1 MNTNL
6 MLFQAQDKMRF
17 RLVGGSL
24 IQPAANG
31 ENLYSAAPPS
41 TCQSILNSYY
51 HSGSS
56 IPLTAHLFAAC
67 AAEMLTWKVGTVLW
81 TRLGAQPDAAET
93 FFTALLG
100 PPTIGATDS
109 ALWLHPEA
117 ALRLVVADGGRA
129 AAARAVTP
137 RRVAIPDLSLRRG
150 CAVTASLV
158 MSKPVSAFADW
169 VNVTCRLTEPKLTVE
184 LLRNG
189 KLLAS
194 ATVPV
199 PNGASFKLSVTGEC
213 RVGDTYQ
220 ASATLAAPQG
230 PMTNKS
236 RAVTAK
242 SC

>member
-1 MNTNL
+1 
-6 MLFQAQDKMRF
+6 
-17 RLVGGSL
+17 
-24 IQPAANG
+24 
-31 ENLYSAAPPS
+31 
-41 TCQSILNSYY
+41 
-51 HSGSS
+51 
-56 IPLTAHLFAAC
+56 
-67 AAEMLTWKVGTVLW
+67 
-81 TRLGAQPDAAET
+81 
-93 FFTALLG
+93 
-100 PPTIGATDS
+100 
-109 ALWLHPEA
+109 
-117 ALRLVVADGGRA
+117 
-129 AAARAVTP
+129 
-137 RRVAIPDLSLRRG
+137 
-150 CAVTASLV
+150 